1 MLLQPPQ
8 LGGWTGAAT
17 AALMGMATLVSA
29 AEEASRSTLIN
40 QASEAIKTLNGRFY
54 NVKTGVYD
62 DAWWNS
68 ANAITVMADFADLDL
83 AAANRINV
91 GGYLRNTFVQ
101 AQKTDVRTVK
111 AMKNGRVSST
121 YCLDQRSG
129 CMAKRE
135 FVENGEYVVHKRG
148 FDDFINEFY
157 DDEGWWALAWIRA
170 YDVSG
175 DGDYLDAAAAL
186 FKDMQTGSGTPCGG
200 GIFWNKERKYVNAIA
215 NQLYLSVAAS
225 LANRMPKQ
233 AIDYLGIA
241 RAQWAWFENSGMIN
255 ARGLVNDGLDGTC
268 KNNKLPTWTYNQ
280 GVILGALVELSRAT
294 GERRFLHRAVAFA
307 DAALS
312 ALSGPNGIL
321 HEVDDCETKPGNCG
335 KDGQQFK
342 GIFIRNLRY
351 LHQALDK
358 PNPKFRDFIL
368 RNARS
373 VWDTDRAADN
383 RLGPSWS
390 GPYTEAT
397 GPSQSSAIDALV
409 AAIAVS

>member
-1 MLLQPPQ
+1 MLLQ
-8 LGGWTGAAT
+8 LGAALALAATTSSTSTT
-17 AALMGMATLVSA
+17 AALA
-29 AEEASRSTLIN
+29 ASSRATLIN
-40 QASEAIKTLNGRFY
+40 QTSEAIKSLNNRFY
-54 NVKTGVYD
+54 SQQTGVYD

-68 ANAITVMADFADLDL
+68 ANAITTMADFAAIDL
-83 AAANRINV
+83 AAANAINV

-121 YCLDQRSG
+121 YCLDNRGG

-135 FVENGEYVVHKRG
+135 FAKRG

-175 DGDYLDAAAAL
+175 DRQYLEAAASL
-186 FKDMQTGSGTPCGG
+186 FKDMQTGTGTPCGG
-200 GIFWNKERKYVNAIA
+200 GIFWNKQRKYVNSIA
-215 NQLYLSVAAS
+215 NQLYLAVAAS

-233 AIDYLGIA
+233 PVDYLSLA
-241 RAQWAWFENSGMIN
+241 RAQWTWFEKSGMIN
-255 ARGLVNDGLDGTC
+255 KNGLVNDGLDGSC
-268 KNNKLPTWTYNQ
+268 KNNGLPTWTYNQ
-280 GVILGALVELSRAT
+280 GVIIGALVEMSRAS
-294 GERRFLHRAVAFA
+294 GERWLVDRASAFA

-312 ALSGPNGIL
+312 SPLKGKDGIL
-321 HEVDDCETKPGNCG
+321 HEVDNCETKPGNCG

-351 LHQALDK
+351 LYLAQQK
-358 PNPKFRDFIL
+358 PNPKYRDFIL

-373 VWDTDRAADN
+373 IWDKDRAAGASL
-383 RLGPSWS
+383 LGPAWA
-390 GPYTEAT
+390 GPYIAAT
-397 GPSQSSAIDALV
+397 GPSQSSALDALV
-409 AAIAVS
+409 AAVAVA